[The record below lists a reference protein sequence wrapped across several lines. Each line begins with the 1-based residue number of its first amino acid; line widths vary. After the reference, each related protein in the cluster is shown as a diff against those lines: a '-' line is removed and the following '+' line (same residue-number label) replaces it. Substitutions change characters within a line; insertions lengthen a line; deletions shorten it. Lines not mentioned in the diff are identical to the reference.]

1 MRIISGIHKGRKI
14 NLPKNLLLR
23 PTTDMSKES
32 LMNILNFKYEIS
44 SIKIVDLF
52 SGSGNLSYEFFSRG
66 CKEVTA
72 VEINKKCVEFIKT
85 KSNELKLNLKIIKK
99 DVFTFLKN
107 TKFNYDVIFADPPYS
122 FNMNDYEKLISV
134 IFKKSI
140 LNKGGCLVIE
150 HSKKISLKD
159 QENYYESR
167 NYGGCCMTFFYL

>member
-14 NLPKNLLLR
+14 ILPKNLLVR
-23 PTTDMSKES
+23 PTTDMCKES

-44 SIKIVDLF
+44 SIKVVDLF

-85 KSNELKLNLKIIKK
+85 KSNEMKLNLKVLKK

-107 TKFNYDVIFADPPYS
+107 AKFKYDVIFADPPYS

-134 IFKKSI
+134 IFSKSI
-140 LNKGGCLVIE
+140 LNNGGCLVIE

-159 QENYYESR
+159 LENYYESR
-167 NYGGCCMTFFYL
+167 NYGRSCMTFFYF

>member
-14 NLPKNLLLR
+14 ILPRNLSVR

-44 SIKIVDLF
+44 SIKIIDLF

-85 KSNELKLNLKIIKK
+85 KSNELKLNLKVLKK
-99 DVFTFLKN
+99 DVFTFYN
-107 TKFNYDVIFADPPYS
+107 GFP
-122 FNMNDYEKLISV
+122 
-134 IFKKSI
+134 
-140 LNKGGCLVIE
+140 
-150 HSKKISLKD
+150 KIS
-159 QENYYESR
+159 
-167 NYGGCCMTFFYL
+167 C